1 MSCRPL
7 FLSELPFAQIF
18 ERDGKVKEHVD
29 TAEMIGRSAEAPSLG
44 MGWEYNYAM
53 VTSYAGGKA
62 AAEAEALNGTSITHE
77 RLAKFTSESLEV
89 NVYSRWRACG
99 DGGALSDDIDSDDDD
114 DKFNSAPADDAC
126 DDAYM

>member
-1 MSCRPL
+1 MQ
-7 FLSELPFAQIF
+7 EIF
-18 ERDGKVKEHVD
+18 ERYGEVKDLVD
-29 TAEMIGRSAEAPSLG
+29 SAGMIGRSAEAPSLG

-53 VTSYAGGKA
+53 VTFYDGGEA